1 MTKVYPTIWL
11 VKYSNPIT
19 SPLWPNLPFR
29 CHNLED
35 KHKITCK
42 HCECEHLLKQHVW
55 IIFQRPKPV
64 QEHRNRTI
72 NNFSSLECKPDPS
85 HQEYIPFAIHQ
96 CDLLL
101 PDPASPKKTFL
112 PSSGQGYPTSLKRH
126 PVKNHPHLSNHRQ
139 HCSQNNL
146 TLNSISKTFYP
157 KHIWSLY
164 IIPFH
169 ELLHPWQCE
178 IPVFFATEPN
188 LWQIEEGPSITTFC
202 SPPLNCAS
210 EKINLIG
217 KLSTFSTKP

>member
-64 QEHRNRTI
+64 PEHRNRTI

-126 PVKNHPHLSNHRQ
+126 PV
-139 HCSQNNL
+139 
-146 TLNSISKTFYP
+146 ISPTWAIISSTVAGTISPWIHYQKPFIPNIYEP
-157 KHIWSLY
+157 LY

-169 ELLHPWQCE
+169 AHLHPWRC
-178 IPVFFATEPN
+178 T
-188 LWQIEEGPSITTFC
+188 L
-202 SPPLNCAS
+202 
-210 EKINLIG
+210 
-217 KLSTFSTKP
+217 